1 MKKHL
6 SIFKILFFLI
16 ILPCSGQSFEQKI
29 EIDKSLNSFDR
40 KVDSIIVKKMNTY
53 NIPGLS
59 IGIVKNDSILY
70 SKGYGIKNINTK
82 EIVTANSNFHTA
94 SISKLFTAQAI
105 MILVQE
111 NRISLENKLLKIIPE
126 LNYKDERVKNI
137 TIKSL
142 LNHTSGLPD
151 ESTYNWKNN
160 NQSDNSL
167 KDYILGLNLKLLSE
181 QHTKYNYSNLGY
193 NILGYVIEKLS
204 EINFDKFV
212 KENILIPSKMPN
224 SDFRYFK
231 IADSIKTSPH
241 SKRMISKKIYVR
253 KIYPY
258 TREQA
263 PSSTLNS
270 STSDLSKW
278 MISFL
283 KSSSSLS
290 SEKSFE
296 RMFEPNFN
304 QYPYI
309 GLGFQLNHL
318 YSEKTI
324 GHYGGDKG
332 YRSYLIMVPE
342 KNIGLVL
349 LSNCDYDEDFRQ
361 EILHPIVKLMLTT
374 YIKNS
379 SCCLNKLKSP
389 LLKNIRTI

>member
-1 MKKHL
+1 MKKDL

-16 ILPCSGQSFEQKI
+16 IQSCSGQSFEQKI
-29 EIDKSLNSFDR
+29 EVDNSLNSFDR
-40 KVDSIIVKKMNTY
+40 KVDSIIAKKMNVY

-59 IGIVKNDSILY
+59 IGIVKSDSIVY

-82 EIVTANSNFHTA
+82 EVVTANSNFHTA
-94 SISKLFTAQAI
+94 SISKLITAQAI

-111 NRISLENKLLKIIPE
+111 NKISLENKLTEIIPE
-126 LNYKDERVKNI
+126 LKYKDERVKNI

-142 LNHTSGLPD
+142 LNHTSGLTD
-151 ESTYNWKNN
+151 VSSYNWKNN
-160 NQSDNSL
+160 NQTDNSL
-167 KDYILGLNLKLLSE
+167 EDYILGLNLKLLSE
-181 QHTKYNYSNLGY
+181 PHTEYNYSNLGY

-204 EINFDKFV
+204 KINFDEFV
-212 KENILIPSKMPN
+212 KENILIPSQMLN

-241 SKRMISKKIYVR
+241 SKRIISKKIYER

-270 STSDLSKW
+270 SANDLSKW

-290 SEKSFE
+290 SENSFE
-296 RMFEPNFN
+296 RMFEPSFN

-309 GLGFQLNHL
+309 GLGFQLSNL
-318 YSEKTI
+318 NKEKII

-342 KNIGLVL
+342 KRIGFVL
-349 LSNCDYDEDFRQ
+349 LGNCDYNEDFRQ

-379 SCCLNKLKSP
+379 D
-389 LLKNIRTI
+389 